1 MAQSLRASFCQC
13 CILLV
18 WFCTPVLFL
27 LIPVVPVSVSLAYS
41 MFYFLSSNSPNQQAV
56 YRLQETHSNRAAR
69 SVSESRIWSIVLNKD
84 SYKMQ
89 SSRPWIRNEN
99 QIYMCRACISILGI
113 TTKQLP
119 LLFGCFIPSGPERWH
134 AAAAVLKLKIFFP
147 YFFKPFEK

>member
-1 MAQSLRASFCQC
+1 MQLQSYSCSSQLCQSQFLWPIACSTFCPATLPTSKQY
-13 CILLV
+13 
-18 WFCTPVLFL
+18 TG
-27 LIPVVPVSVSLAYS
+27 
-41 MFYFLSSNSPNQQAV
+41 
-56 YRLQETHSNRAAR
+56 YRRLTAIELQG
-69 SVSESRIWSIVLNKD
+69 V
-84 SYKMQ
+84 
-89 SSRPWIRNEN
+89 PWIRNEN